1 MLERLEISVLN
12 LSEVLEDNEN
22 KRIDSEYF
30 RKQFLTFFKNV
41 PNLKPLEYFAKEGYR
56 VVYENTEI
64 VSREEGIKNN
74 YPYFLQA
81 TDLDTPF
88 IKTDNLFY
96 VKNEEWIRYPKGR
109 INKGEI
115 LIEVKGKIDKASI
128 VPDDFPEKTLVSGS
142 LFKLTVNENI
152 SKHVLLCYLICK
164 YGVAFKD
171 RFKTNLLISYV
182 SKPDLYRIP
191 VPNFSNSFQLKIDA
205 IFHTIFKSRKDSQA
219 LYTQAESLLLQEIG
233 LETDPLTSNELVTG
247 SNPGAIINTNVKS
260 FAASFGVT
268 GRLDAE
274 YYQKKYEL
282 IIEKIKS
289 YKNGF
294 EPLAIACNLEDKNY
308 NPIENEEYKYIEL
321 SNIGK
326 TGDITGCTTELGKDL
341 PSRARRLVN
350 TNDVIISSIEGSL
363 QSCALVGEE
372 YNNAL
377 CSTGFYVIN
386 SNKINSETLVVL
398 FKSELMQSIM
408 KQNCSGTILTGMNKD
423 EFKNILVPIID
434 KKAQQKIAQ
443 LIEESFTLKKQS
455 EHLLDVA
462 KRAVEIA
469 IEESEEVAINFINEN
484 T

>member
-1 MLERLEISVLN
+1 M
-12 LSEVLEDNEN
+12 SEVLEDNEN

-205 IFHTIFKSRKDSQA
+205 IFQTIFKSRKDSQA

-233 LETDPLTSNELVTG
+233 LEKEVIGLNPVEVT
-247 SNPGAIINTNVKS
+247 T
-260 FAASFGVT
+260 F
-268 GRLDAE
+268 
-274 YYQKKYEL
+274 
-282 IIEKIKS
+282 
-289 YKNGF
+289 
-294 EPLAIACNLEDKNY
+294 Y
-308 NPIENEEYKYIEL
+308 NK
-321 SNIGK
+321 
-326 TGDITGCTTELGKDL
+326 
-341 PSRARRLVN
+341 
-350 TNDVIISSIEGSL
+350 
-363 QSCALVGEE
+363 
-372 YNNAL
+372 
-377 CSTGFYVIN
+377 
-386 SNKINSETLVVL
+386 
-398 FKSELMQSIM
+398 
-408 KQNCSGTILTGMNKD
+408 
-423 EFKNILVPIID
+423 
-434 KKAQQKIAQ
+434 
-443 LIEESFTLKKQS
+443 
-455 EHLLDVA
+455 
-462 KRAVEIA
+462 
-469 IEESEEVAINFINEN
+469 
-484 T
+484 